1 MQILPYDKACAMLYG
16 KIQGML
22 NRAGMRR
29 SEIDLMIA
37 CVALT
42 NDLTLVTHN
51 TADFQ
56 NIPNLRIEDWIEN

>member
-1 MQILPYDKACAMLYG
+1 MLYG